1 MIGGGGGKR
10 KREDFR
16 VKGNFSYYCR
26 QRNAIK
32 GESATYLFP
41 GARSF
46 ISSSVSGRTKFRLHA
61 TQLITM
67 SLQVSY
73 TRSQHGGPVAFKR
86 PCAPRD
92 QVTLSGLRRHS
103 SGLARSRIP
112 GAVKNSKSKK
122 VFLLC
127 INTGQDLEGVFK
139 NREGKDNRFYVAGSF
154 IESSSYIL
162 LAHFSS
168 NVLEVFS

>member
-1 MIGGGGGKR
+1 MEGTFISLQTKKR
-10 KREDFR
+10 
-16 VKGNFSYYCR
+16 V
-26 QRNAIK
+26 QRK
-32 GESATYLFP
+32 SAAYFFV

-46 ISSSVSGRTKFRLHA
+46 TSSSVFGRTEFRRPV
-61 TQLITM
+61 TQLIIFP
-67 SLQVSY
+67 SQGSY
-73 TRSQHGGPVAFKR
+73 TRSQHGGPVAFKH

-92 QVTLSGLRRHS
+92 QVTSDLRRHS